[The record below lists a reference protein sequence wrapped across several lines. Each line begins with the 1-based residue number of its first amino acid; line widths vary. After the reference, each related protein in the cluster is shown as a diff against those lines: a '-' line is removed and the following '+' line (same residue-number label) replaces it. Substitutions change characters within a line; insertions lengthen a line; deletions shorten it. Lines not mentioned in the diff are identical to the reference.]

1 MGDRVS
7 EAGTLRVRCGR
18 GMRRAGWLGGVV
30 WHGRRKES
38 REEARKVERKK
49 EGRKDGQR
57 EGVEWERFARVVTE
71 PVCCTVGFS
80 FIESEERCRYS
91 DKNLTR
97 FAEDHFSLE
106 VKEGWI
112 FPLYGGRECKFNAS
126 SLNRAAKRRK
136 YRPLFL
142 RGLRQ

>member
-38 REEARKVERKK
+38 REEARKVEWKK

-57 EGVEWERFARVVTE
+57 EGLNGKGSLAW
-71 PVCCTVGFS
+71 S
-80 FIESEERCRYS
+80 L
-91 DKNLTR
+91 NL
-97 FAEDHFSLE
+97 FVALWDLH
-106 VKEGWI
+106 
-112 FPLYGGRECKFNAS
+112 
-126 SLNRAAKRRK
+126 SLNRKSVVVIQTRI
-136 YRPLFL
+136 
-142 RGLRQ
+142 